1 MKVFTSKTQRI
12 GEFGES
18 LAVRWLEGQGYRV
31 IARNWTSPL
40 GEIDII
46 ATKDNLLHCIEVK
59 SVQMRLP
66 ARDGV
71 GYNPADNVT
80 RGKLQKVVITCLEY
94 IRQVGLQG
102 LSGWQMDIVLVRF
115 DTVSKQA
122 SVQMLQSVS
131 ME

>member
-18 LAVRWLEGQGYRV
+18 LAVRWLEGQGYA
-31 IARNWTSPL
+31 IIERNWSCPL

-46 ATKDNLLHCIEVK
+46 ARKDNQLHCIEVK

-66 ARDGV
+66 AREGV

-80 RGKLQKVVITCLEY
+80 RGKLQKVIITCLEY
-94 IRQVGLQG
+94 MRRMGLQG
-102 LSGWQMDIVLVRF
+102 ADGWQMDVLLVRF
-115 DTVSKQA
+115 DTISKQA
-122 SVQMLQSVS
+122 SVQMLHSV
-131 ME
+131 MRD